1 MSILLLFSKLVY
13 RNNDTYTSLSLA
25 LLILLVYNPFLINNL
40 GLQLSFGGVLGIVL
54 LNKNVSELLKIKKF
68 KDVIS
73 ISISVQLFILP
84 IVLSQS
90 NIFNPYFLISNL
102 LLSII
107 VGPIVILGFI
117 YITWWCDEKDRNKF
131 KSVIQSDNSK
141 IEKTEKIENYNIDD
155 IFKNKK
161 ELKSNVITQDIAK
174 EETSMIEYKEEN
186 IFKKIINKI
195 LSFFTNKK
203 ERS

>member
-1 MSILLLFSKLVY
+1 MIEAKYSEAAVEVLDILNYTDKEDVKKIPQSFIKFLSKI
-13 RNNDTYTSLSLA
+13 A
-25 LLILLVYNPFLINNL
+25 
-40 GLQLSFGGVLGIVL
+40 
-54 LNKNVSELLKIKKF
+54 NKNYKA
-68 KDVIS
+68 
-73 ISISVQLFILP
+73 
-84 IVLSQS
+84 
-90 NIFNPYFLISNL
+90 NFNHN
-102 LLSII
+102 
-107 VGPIVILGFI
+107 GPISGLNLRKQTRELLGFI

>member
-1 MSILLLFSKLVY
+1 MIEAKYSEAAVEVLDIL
-13 RNNDTYTSLSLA
+13 NYTDKEDVKKIPQSFIKFLSEIA
-25 LLILLVYNPFLINNL
+25 
-40 GLQLSFGGVLGIVL
+40 
-54 LNKNVSELLKIKKF
+54 NKNYKA
-68 KDVIS
+68 D
-73 ISISVQLFILP
+73 
-84 IVLSQS
+84 
-90 NIFNPYFLISNL
+90 FNHN
-102 LLSII
+102 
-107 VGPIVILGFI
+107 GPISGLNLRKQTRELLGFI
-117 YITWWCDEKDRNKF
+117 YITWWCDERDRNKF

>member
-1 MSILLLFSKLVY
+1 MIEAKYNEAAVEVLDIL
-13 RNNDTYTSLSLA
+13 NYTDKEDVKKIPQSFIKFLSEIA
-25 LLILLVYNPFLINNL
+25 
-40 GLQLSFGGVLGIVL
+40 
-54 LNKNVSELLKIKKF
+54 NKNYKA
-68 KDVIS
+68 
-73 ISISVQLFILP
+73 
-84 IVLSQS
+84 
-90 NIFNPYFLISNL
+90 NFNHN
-102 LLSII
+102 
-107 VGPIVILGFI
+107 GPISGLNLRKQTRELLGFI

-141 IEKTEKIENYNIDD
+141 IEKTEKMENYNIDD

-174 EETSMIEYKEEN
+174 EEN